1 MVTPPEQRVLLQTL
15 LLLPVSKS
23 FRKLRATFGGG
34 DGMADEE
41 RPALGGST
49 CLPRSSRLVVTLGPA
64 SLRPAVL
71 RSLAPLGVDLLRLNL
86 SHVALGD
93 FEDMIR
99 TARIHSHL
107 PVCLDTEGAQARIGL
122 VATGV
127 ALRVGQPVR
136 LVEEKAL
143 GTERQLSLRPE
154 ALFPALEPGA
164 ILAVDEAVLRVAV
177 VEEHRAM
184 AIVVEGGRVRSNR
197 TVVID
202 PAPALP
208 ALTEKDRIAVDVAVA
223 AGVEHFALGYAA
235 SGAAV
240 EELRA
245 LLPAGAHLVARI
257 DSRSGAE
264 HRAEIIAAADTVV
277 VGRAHLAA
285 ELPIEQVP
293 FLQKAIAREGA
304 AAGTPVW
311 VTTGRSAP
319 ATAPVATV
327 AEANDVA
334 NLLLDGVS
342 GLVVTGETATGADP
356 LGAVER
362 MAQLLEGL
370 RSYAGSEPLVGSR

>member
-1 MVTPPEQRVLLQTL
+1 
-15 LLLPVSKS
+15 
-23 FRKLRATFGGG
+23 
-34 DGMADEE
+34 MAEEE
-41 RPALGGST
+41 RPT
-49 CLPRSSRLVVTLGPA
+49 RLVVTLGPA

-71 RSLAPLGVDLLRLNL
+71 RSLGPLGVNLLRLNL

-93 FEDMIR
+93 FEDMLR

-136 LVEEKAL
+136 LVQEKAL

-154 ALFPALEPGA
+154 ALFAALEPGA
-164 ILAVDEAVLRVAV
+164 TLSVDEAVLRVAV
-177 VEEHRAM
+177 VEDGRAM

-197 TVVID
+197 TVVVD

-208 ALTEKDRIAVDVAVA
+208 ALTDKDRLAVDVAVA
-223 AGVEHFALGYAA
+223 AGVDHFALGYAA

-245 LLPAGAHLVARI
+245 LLPAGARLLARI
-257 DSRSGAE
+257 DSRSGVE

-293 FLQKAIAREGA
+293 FLQKAIAREGPT
-304 AAGTPVW
+304 AGTPVW
-311 VTTGRSAP
+311 VTTGRSGTSSGP
-319 ATAPVATV
+319 AATV

-334 NLLLDGVS
+334 NLLLDGVR
-342 GLVVTGETATGADP
+342 GLVLTGQTAVGADP
-356 LGAVER
+356 LAAVER
-362 MAQLLEGL
+362 VAQLLDGL
-370 RSYAGSEPLVGSR
+370 RTYALTVTGSSRAMPDFTSPETVPSW

>member
-1 MVTPPEQRVLLQTL
+1 
-15 LLLPVSKS
+15 
-23 FRKLRATFGGG
+23 
-34 DGMADEE
+34 MAEAE
-41 RPALGGST
+41 RPTG
-49 CLPRSSRLVVTLGPA
+49 LVVTLGPA

-71 RSLAPLGVDLLRLNL
+71 RRLAPLGVNLLRLNL

-93 FEDMIR
+93 FEDMLR

-136 LVEEKAL
+136 LVPAKAL

-154 ALFPALEPGA
+154 ALFATLEPGTT
-164 ILAVDEAVLRVAV
+164 LAVDEAVLRVAV
-177 VEEHRAM
+177 VEQGRAM
-184 AIVVEGGRVRSNR
+184 AIVVTGGRVRSNR
-197 TVVID
+197 AVVID

-208 ALTEKDRIAVDVAVA
+208 ALTDKDRTAVDVAVA
-223 AGVEHFALGYAA
+223 AGVDHFALGYAA

-245 LLPAGAHLVARI
+245 LLPVGARLLARI

-264 HRAEIIAAADTVV
+264 QREKIMAAADTVI

-293 FLQKAIAREGA
+293 FLQKAIAREGTA
-304 AAGTPVW
+304 VGTPVW
-311 VTTGRSAP
+311 VTTGRSGTSASP
-319 ATAPVATV
+319 TATV
-327 AEANDVA
+327 AEANDIA

-342 GLVVTGETATGADP
+342 GLVMTGETAVGSDP
-356 LGAVER
+356 YESVER
-362 MAQLLEGL
+362 VAQLLDGL
-370 RSYAGSEPLVGSR
+370 RGVTPIGQQDYAKAESEPAPA